1 MRDAELEDA
10 AAYAAGE
17 LDSAA
22 CARFEAKLRAEPSL
36 MSEVAFWRQ
45 LHSGL
50 AAGSQTPG
58 TCPDLSQTLLRRAA
72 LERQQVP
79 ARALRLP
86 RWVPGL
92 VATAAC
98 LALGLGFGLGAT
110 WAQPRTAPLAVTD
123 TPGAPGS
130 EVSEIAI
137 NDPITF
143 AEDGSGVM
151 PPSARVAWT
160 TWMPLNGVEEA
171 DSSKPLT
178 MVPTVKP
185 WIGLWTRQARL
196 VISGVPAREAHLV
209 TRIIEDSPAWKA
221 GLRPGDM
228 IVSIDGCAV
237 DDPTCLGQ
245 HLARSEPGDTLA
257 LEFWSGA
264 DAAFRSGKAVLT
276 AARE

>member
-1 MRDAELEDA
+1 MHDPDLEDA

-22 CARFEAKLRAEPSL
+22 CARFEAKLRANPNL
-36 MSEVAFWRQ
+36 QTEVAFWRQ
-45 LHSGL
+45 LHTGL

-72 LERQQVP
+72 LERQQTP
-79 ARALRLP
+79 ARTLRLP
-86 RWVPGL
+86 RWVPAL
-92 VATAAC
+92 VAAAAC
-98 LALGLGFGLGAT
+98 LALGLGFGMGAS
-110 WAQPRTAPLAVTD
+110 WAQPKASPAIAQAA
-123 TPGAPGS
+123 PGAPGS
-130 EVSEIAI
+130 DVSEIAI
-137 NDPITF
+137 NEPITY

-171 DSSKPLT
+171 DSSKPLA

-245 HLARSEPGDTLA
+245 HLARSAPGDSITM
-257 LEFWSGA
+257 EFWSGS

>member
-1 MRDAELEDA
+1 MHNPELEDA

-22 CARFEAKLRAEPSL
+22 CARFETKLRADPSL
-36 MSEVAFWRQ
+36 KSEVAFWRQ
-45 LHSGL
+45 LQFGL
-50 AAGSQTPG
+50 AAGSHTPG
-58 TCPDLSQTLLRRAA
+58 TCPDLSQSLLRRAS

-79 ARALRLP
+79 ARRLRLP

-92 VATAAC
+92 VAAAAC
-98 LALGLGFGLGAT
+98 LALGLGFGMGAT
-110 WAQPRTAPLAVTD
+110 WAQPKSAPVVAKD
-123 TPGAPGS
+123 NAPGS

-137 NDPITF
+137 NEPVTF
-143 AEDGSGVM
+143 AEDGSGVT

-160 TWMPLNGVEEA
+160 TWMPLNGIEEA

-178 MVPTVKP
+178 MVPSVKP

-196 VISGVPAREAHLV
+196 VISGAPAREAHLV

-228 IVSIDGCAV
+228 IVSIAGCEV

-245 HLARSEPGDTLA
+245 HLARSAPGDTLD